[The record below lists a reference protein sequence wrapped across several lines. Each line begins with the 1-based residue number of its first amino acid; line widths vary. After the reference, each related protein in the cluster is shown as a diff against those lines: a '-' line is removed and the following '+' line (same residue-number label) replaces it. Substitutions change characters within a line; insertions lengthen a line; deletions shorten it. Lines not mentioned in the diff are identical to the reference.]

1 MPGHEIFTP
10 IVILLAAGMLVAA
23 FGYASVGHGGA
34 SAYIGAM
41 ALVGIAP
48 QEMRPIAL
56 VLNVLVSSVATYKFC
71 SAGHFRWGLFW
82 PFAVV
87 SIPMAYVGGAVTL
100 PGQAY
105 KVLVGVVFAVVLGVV
120 IERLILRP
128 LVGES
133 AISVIMVTIGL
144 AALLRAVVQLI
155 FGTRPVPQPALLPR
169 NPISLLPGTS
179 VPANRL
185 LVILIAAIVLTAFTI
200 FFRRSRHGI
209 AMRAV
214 ADDQQAA
221 LTMGISV
228 RRIFAMAWALAAL
241 SALVGGIL
249 LGDVTEVSGR
259 LATFGLFVFPV
270 VILGGL
276 DSVPGTIVGGLTIGL
291 TYQYVSGY
299 GDPGLA
305 QIAPYLLLLAILL
318 VRPYGLF
325 GETRIERV

>member
-1 MPGHEIFTP
+1 MNTFLNLTVYGLSDGA
-10 IVILLAAGMLVAA
+10 ILALAALGFVLIYKATGVINFAQGEFLLIGAYTLYAAFVVFQLPMVAA
-23 FGYASVGHGGA
+23 
-34 SAYIGAM
+34 
-41 ALVGIAP
+41 
-48 QEMRPIAL
+48 
-56 VLNVLVSSVATYKFC
+56 VLL
-71 SAGHFRWGLFW
+71 
-82 PFAVV
+82 
-87 SIPMAYVGGAVTL
+87 
-100 PGQAY
+100 
-105 KVLVGVVFAVVLGVV
+105 GVVFAIILGVV
-120 IERLILRP
+120 IERLVLRP

-144 AALLRAVVQLI
+144 AALLRATVQLI
-155 FGTRPVPQPALLPR
+155 FGTRPMQQPAILPR
-169 NPISLLPGTS
+169 APLELLPGTS
-179 VPANRL
+179 VPLNRL
-185 LVILIAAIVLTAFTI
+185 LVILIAAVVLAAFTV

-228 RRIFAMAWALAAL
+228 RRVFAMAWALAAL

-291 TYQYVSGY
+291 TTQYVSGY
-299 GDPGLA
+299 ADPGLS
-305 QIAPYLLLLAILL
+305 QIAPYLVLIAILL

>member
-1 MPGHEIFTP
+1 MNTFLNLTVYGLSDGA
-10 IVILLAAGMLVAA
+10 ILALAALGFVLIYKATGVINFAQGE
-23 FGYASVGHGGA
+23 FLL
-34 SAYIGAM
+34 IGAYTLYSAFVVFRLPM
-41 ALVGIAP
+41 TIAV
-48 QEMRPIAL
+48 I
-56 VLNVLVSSVATYKFC
+56 
-71 SAGHFRWGLFW
+71 
-82 PFAVV
+82 
-87 SIPMAYVGGAVTL
+87 I
-100 PGQAY
+100 
-105 KVLVGVVFAVVLGVV
+105 GVVFALGLGVV
-120 IERLILRP
+120 IERLVLRP
-128 LVGES
+128 LVGEN

-155 FGTRPVPQPALLPR
+155 FGTRPVEQPPLLPR
-169 NPISLLPGTS
+169 APVELLAGTS
-179 VPANRL
+179 VPLNRL
-185 LVILIAAIVLTAFTI
+185 IVIGIAAVVLTGFTI

-228 RRIFAMAWALAAL
+228 RRIFAMAWALAAV
-241 SALVGGIL
+241 SALIGGIL
-249 LGDVTEVSGR
+249 LGDMTEVSGR

-291 TYQYVSGY
+291 TTQYVSGY
-299 GDPGLA
+299 ADPGLS
-305 QIAPYLLLLAILL
+305 QIAPYLLLIAILL